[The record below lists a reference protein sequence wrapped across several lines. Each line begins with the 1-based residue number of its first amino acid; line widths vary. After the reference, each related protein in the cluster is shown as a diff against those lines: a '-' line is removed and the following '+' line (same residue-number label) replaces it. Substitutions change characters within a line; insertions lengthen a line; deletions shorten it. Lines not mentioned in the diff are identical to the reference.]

1 MTDERFRFTLTLFTN
16 YGSIPLSIFGWL
28 KPPPHI
34 AEVQDQE
41 VVKKQYK
48 YWRMRIFIGMY
59 VGYIFY
65 YFTRKSFT
73 FAMPA
78 MMTELG
84 FDKSDIGILA
94 SVLSISY
101 GVSKFVSGVMAD
113 RSNPRYLMGFG
124 LILTGLFNIFFGLS
138 SSVLVFAIFWGLNG
152 WFQGW
157 GWPPCNRLLTH
168 WYSQKERGRWWGAWN
183 TSHSVGGAVIPI
195 IVAVCVQMFGWRFA
209 MFVPGVMCI
218 GVGFF
223 LLNRLRD
230 TPQSLGLPPIEKFK
244 DDYPRGK
251 KLEESELS
259 VKEIILKHVITNK
272 FIWILSAS
280 YFFLYIVRTA
290 VNDWTL
296 LYFVQVKGYS
306 YLVAGACVFWFEIG
320 GFCGSLVAGWA
331 SDKIFDGRRGPVSI
345 LFCFGMVFA
354 VLAFWLSPNLPL
366 VDSLLMF
373 VVGFLVFG
381 PQLLIGMSAA
391 ELSHKKAAATSNG
404 FVSCISYLG
413 AAAAGYPLG
422 TLTQIWGW
430 QGFFIILVICCA
442 VSMALL
448 LPLWSVKSNPAYTDE
463 EATKA

>member
-1 MTDERFRFTLTLFTN
+1 
-16 YGSIPLSIFGWL
+16 
-28 KPPPHI
+28 
-34 AEVQDQE
+34 
-41 VVKKQYK
+41 
-48 YWRMRIFIGMY
+48 MRIFLGMY

-183 TSHSVGGAVIPI
+183 TSASVGGALIPI
-195 IVAVCVQMFGWRFA
+195 IVAICVQMFGWRFA

-230 TPQSLGLPPIEKFK
+230 TPQSLGLPIEKFK

-251 KLEESELS
+251 NRRVRAQCKRDYFKARHHEQVHLDLVRLLLLSLCRPHSSERLD
-259 VKEIILKHVITNK
+259 
-272 FIWILSAS
+272 A
-280 YFFLYIVRTA
+280 
-290 VNDWTL
+290 
-296 LYFVQVKGYS
+296 
-306 YLVAGACVFWFEIG
+306 
-320 GFCGSLVAGWA
+320 
-331 SDKIFDGRRGPVSI
+331 
-345 LFCFGMVFA
+345 
-354 VLAFWLSPNLPL
+354 
-366 VDSLLMF
+366 
-373 VVGFLVFG
+373 
-381 PQLLIGMSAA
+381 
-391 ELSHKKAAATSNG
+391 
-404 FVSCISYLG
+404 
-413 AAAAGYPLG
+413 
-422 TLTQIWGW
+422 
-430 QGFFIILVICCA
+430 
-442 VSMALL
+442 ALL
-448 LPLWSVKSNPAYTDE
+448 CPN
-463 EATKA
+463 

>member
-1 MTDERFRFTLTLFTN
+1 MN
-16 YGSIPLSIFGWL
+16 IFGWL

-34 AEVQDQE
+34 AEIQDQD
-41 VVKKQYK
+41 VVKKNYK
-48 YWRMRIFIGMY
+48 YWRMRIFLGMY

-183 TSHSVGGAVIPI
+183 TSHSVGGALIPI

-272 FIWILSAS
+272 YIWILSAS
-280 YFFLYIVRTA
+280 YFFLYVVRTA

-296 LYFVQVKGYS
+296 LYFVQTKGYS

-345 LFCFGMVFA
+345 LFCF
-354 VLAFWLSPNLPL
+354 
-366 VDSLLMF
+366 
-373 VVGFLVFG
+373 
-381 PQLLIGMSAA
+381 
-391 ELSHKKAAATSNG
+391 
-404 FVSCISYLG
+404 
-413 AAAAGYPLG
+413 
-422 TLTQIWGW
+422 
-430 QGFFIILVICCA
+430 
-442 VSMALL
+442 
-448 LPLWSVKSNPAYTDE
+448 
-463 EATKA
+463 